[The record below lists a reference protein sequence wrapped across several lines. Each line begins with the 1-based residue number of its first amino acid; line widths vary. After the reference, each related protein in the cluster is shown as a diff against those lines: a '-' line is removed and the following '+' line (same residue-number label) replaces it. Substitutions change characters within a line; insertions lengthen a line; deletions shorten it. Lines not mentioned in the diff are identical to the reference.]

1 MGSFVTY
8 ASLDP
13 TRACHHRQLAAAAR
27 ALNDGRS
34 LRQIAAALA
43 EQGFVTPSGKTY
55 AQSAVKGMLAGELKG
70 RALKRT
76 DAKGRRIPAT

>member
-55 AQSAVKGMLAGELKG
+55 AQSAAKGMLAGVKG